1 MRHRFAVC
9 SLTLLCW
16 APALRAAPTPDPP
29 DAVTWLRRY
38 LSADTTNPPGHEEV
52 GAALLG
58 AILETERIPY
68 RLLVHPSGRTS
79 LYARLA
85 PATPSAPDLVL
96 LHHLDVV
103 PAKEG
108 WRYPPFGAEVH
119 DGLLYG
125 RGAIDIKGLG
135 AAQLAA
141 FVALHRARTPLRR
154 GVIYLAVADEE
165 RGGLLG
171 TQWIL
176 ETYPELFANVEA
188 VLGEGGANRSVD
200 GAVRWWGIEFSQ
212 KRPIWFAASVTA
224 RGGHGSKLQP
234 FSATH
239 QLLQG
244 LARLTAYAP
253 RFRLSP
259 PVRKA
264 AISLAP
270 YQNDPVRQSIER
282 VDGWVTPAGE
292 LQGAMPM
299 GFDAL
304 LTDTVQVTVLEA
316 GDTINVIPRTAK
328 ALIDARLL
336 PDTDDEQFMRWV
348 HEKLGDGIS
357 TEVLL
362 SEPRS
367 PPSPTDSPFFGELRS
382 FLEKEAPVTYHVGLG
397 MTDSRYFR
405 RRGIAAYGY
414 SPFAID
420 GNDGGGVHAADE
432 FISVREF
439 EKGVERMTKLLFD
452 LAGPAK

>member
-1 MRHRFAVC
+1 MSLRFAVC
-9 SLTLLCW
+9 GLTLLCC
-16 APALRAAPTPDPP
+16 APELRAASAPATPDP
-29 DAVTWLRRY
+29 VTWLRSY

-58 AILETERIPY
+58 AILEGERITY

-85 PATPSAPDLVL
+85 PATPTSPDLVL
-96 LHHLDVV
+96 LHHIDVV
-103 PAKEG
+103 PAVDG
-108 WRYPPFGAEVH
+108 WTHPPFGAEVH
-119 DGLLYG
+119 EGLLYG

-141 FVALHRARTPLRR
+141 FIALHRTAGPLRR

-165 RGGLLG
+165 KGGLLG
-171 TQWIL
+171 TKWVL
-176 ETYPELFANVEA
+176 ETYPELFSRVEA

-200 GAVRWWGIEFSQ
+200 GALRWWGIEFSQ
-212 KRPIWFAASVTA
+212 KRPIWFEASVSS
-224 RGGHGSKLQP
+224 RDGHGSRLQP
-234 FSATH
+234 FSAVH

-244 LARLTAYAP
+244 LARLTAYEP
-253 RFRLSP
+253 RFRLSA

-264 AISLAP
+264 AVSLAP
-270 YQNDPVRQSIER
+270 HQNESVRRSIGKI
-282 VDGWVTPAGE
+282 DSWISPAGE
-292 LQGAMPM
+292 LQGEMPM

-304 LTDTVQVTVLEA
+304 LTDTAQVTVIEA
-316 GDTINVIPRTAK
+316 GDTINVIPCTAK
-328 ALIDARLL
+328 ALVDARLL
-336 PDTDDEQFMRWV
+336 PDTDDEQFMKWV

-367 PPSPTDSPFFGELRS
+367 PPSPTDSPFFAELAA
-382 FLEKEAPVTYHVGLG
+382 FLEREAPVTYHVGLG

-405 RRGIAAYGY
+405 RRGIAAYGF
-414 SPFAID
+414 SPFAFD
-420 GNDGGGVHAADE
+420 GKSGGGVHAADE